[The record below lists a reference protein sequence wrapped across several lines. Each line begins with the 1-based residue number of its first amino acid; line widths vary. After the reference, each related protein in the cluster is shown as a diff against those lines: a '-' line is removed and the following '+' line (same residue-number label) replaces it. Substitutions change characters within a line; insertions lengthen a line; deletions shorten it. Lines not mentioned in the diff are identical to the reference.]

1 MFSLIR
7 ADIFF
12 IFPRVFVH
20 LQAKHTSYEENNH
33 FIHPDSLL
41 HDRMHRKS
49 KKRKFYDNRKRN
61 TCTLGNDDGK
71 YYRKVV

>member
-20 LQAKHTSYEENNH
+20 LQAKHTSYEKTIIL
-33 FIHPDSLL
+33 FTLILCCMTACTGSQ
-41 HDRMHRKS
+41 
-49 KKRKFYDNRKRN
+49 KKKI
-61 TCTLGNDDGK
+61 L
-71 YYRKVV
+71 

>member
-20 LQAKHTSYEENNH
+20 LQTKHTSYEKTIIL
-33 FIHPDSLL
+33 FTLILCCMTACTGSQ
-41 HDRMHRKS
+41 
-49 KKRKFYDNRKRN
+49 KKKI
-61 TCTLGNDDGK
+61 L
-71 YYRKVV
+71 

>member
-49 KKRKFYDNRKRN
+49 KKKKI
-61 TCTLGNDDGK
+61 L
-71 YYRKVV
+71 